1 MPGTD
6 QVKTGTYIR
15 MSRWSQ
21 SAACVVASLFLLG
34 FFIHAIGM
42 WTGVILA
49 VWFVGTQKLGRGF
62 LWMAAFSLLPSILAT
77 WHVLS
82 SAGLSRGASQL
93 PEFRGPFIAQF
104 VGLTALAVLLSV
116 LPFTF
121 HRLISPRLPGIFS
134 TLPLALAAVALPALV
149 LEVDPAFHLGP
160 ASENGLLTFFICWFA
175 AEMVRMWNLEF
186 RAAKIFAGAAVFVA
200 VCCVAV
206 SLWLALHF
214 KVVILPQSWNV
225 HGVFARVC
233 LGGALMLSVW
243 ALFRPE
249 KQRTWSDRA
258 QTVALLR
265 SPFTGDS
272 LRVVSEQHRE
282 ALVSVSGERFPV
294 RDGIPT
300 FLKPEDLT
308 GNNGKYNHL
317 YETIG
322 GFYDDIQC
330 VFLAL
335 AGVDRDAHFRSYMHR
350 LEVKPGDAVLETS
363 VGTGLNYK
371 YLPRDVKL
379 SGLDLSP
386 EMLANCQRNLR
397 RWDLEADL
405 YLGNAESLPFADESF
420 DVVFHVGGINFFN
433 DRAKAIREM
442 IRVAKPGSLLL
453 ISDETEKH
461 VKGVYE
467 KQPGGLFKNRK
478 EPVSPPVDLVPAE
491 MTEVHLEVLR
501 GGDTYALTFRKPA
514 AHVGRP
520 LKATPAIESILCA
533 PEVAVPALR

>member
-6 QVKTGTYIR
+6 QVKTGAYIR
-15 MSRWSQ
+15 MNRWSQ

-42 WTGVILA
+42 WTGVILG
-49 VWFVGTQKLGRGF
+49 VWFVGTQRLGRGF
-62 LWMAAFSLLPSILAT
+62 LWMAALSLLPSVLAT

-82 SAGLSRGASQL
+82 STGVRHAASQL
-93 PEFRGPFIAQF
+93 PEFVGQI
-104 VGLTALAVLLSV
+104 VGLVALAVLLGV

-121 HRLISPRLPGIFS
+121 HRLISPRLPGFFS
-134 TLPLALAAVALPALV
+134 TLPFAVAAVALPAVV
-149 LEVDPAFHLGP
+149 LEVDPAFHVGA

-175 AEMVRMWNLEF
+175 AVMVWMWNHEF
-186 RAAKIFAGAAVFVA
+186 RAAKIYEGAIVFIA
-200 VCCVAV
+200 VCCAAV
-206 SLWLALHF
+206 CLWLALHF
-214 KVVILPQSWNV
+214 NVVILPQSWNG
-225 HGVFARVC
+225 HGVFGRVC
-233 LGGALMLSVW
+233 LGGALILSVW

-249 KQRTWSDRA
+249 KQRTWAERT

-265 SPFTGDS
+265 SPFTGEP

-300 FLKPEDLT
+300 FLKAEDLT

-322 GFYDDIQC
+322 GFYDDIQR

-335 AGVDRDAHFRSYMHR
+335 GGVDRDAHFRSYMDR
-350 LEVKPGDAVLETS
+350 LEVKPGDTVLETS

-405 YLGNAESLPFADESF
+405 YLGNAESLPFADETF

-433 DRAKAIREM
+433 DRARAIREM
-442 IRVAKPGSLLL
+442 IRVAKPGGLLL

-467 KQPGGLFKNRK
+467 KQPGSLFKNRK
-478 EPVSPPVDLVPAE
+478 EPVSPPVDLVPPE

-520 LKATPAIESILCA
+520 LKATPATESILCA
-533 PEVAVPALR
+533 PEVAVH